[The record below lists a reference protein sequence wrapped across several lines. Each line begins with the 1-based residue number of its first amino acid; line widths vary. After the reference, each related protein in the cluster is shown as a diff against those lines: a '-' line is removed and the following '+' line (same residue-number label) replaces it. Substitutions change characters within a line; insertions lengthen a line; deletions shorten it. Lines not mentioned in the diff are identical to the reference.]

1 MELITFVTDWIV
13 QNEGLLSGIAA
24 LIVVGGVLVSPFGAS
39 FRSVI
44 AKRAPFLFGEEVP
57 SARGAIAETENG
69 DGPAL
74 SGRQRPSIAIL
85 PLNNMS
91 GDAAQEYLADGL
103 TEDLITL
110 VSRLDGFDVIA
121 RNSTFAYK
129 GQHPDIREVGR
140 TLGASY
146 VVEGSIRRVGNQ
158 LRVTVQLID
167 AADGNHV
174 WAEKYDRPTDEFFD
188 LQDEVVAAIAAQLHP
203 QLNTAAIARH
213 LEHSEDMLRAWALT
227 RQAFTILRSER
238 NNKANLDRAIALC
251 EEALELTPDYAD
263 AYGALA
269 RAHAIACYYNET
281 DSSEQ
286 SIAKAQGAISILRR
300 MAPNEAVTFHAIAQL
315 ALATDGSAKAVPA
328 FEEASKRNPNDV
340 VLLASLGYHLVQ
352 CGRGEEGIAKLQR
365 ALDLSPHDPGRHRL
379 HFLMAM
385 ALLNENEISK
395 ALSHA
400 RASVELFDEFPAALA
415 LYAGLLF
422 AQGQKDE
429 AKQQLARLRSISPH
443 ITREKLAQRIGYNM
457 GLKIEHEASFN
468 RLLDEAG
475 FDRESSPVAP

>member
-1 MELITFVTDWIV
+1 M
-13 QNEGLLSGIAA
+13 
-24 LIVVGGVLVSPFGAS
+24 
-39 FRSVI
+39 I
-44 AKRAPFLFGEEVP
+44 AKHAPFLFSEEVP
-57 SARGAIAETENG
+57 SAGGEIAETENG

-213 LEHSEDMLRAWALT
+213 LDHSENLLRAWALT

-238 NNKANLDRAIALC
+238 NNKVNLDRAIALC
-251 EEALELTPDYAD
+251 EEALKLAPDYTD

-269 RAHAIACYYNET
+269 RAHAIACYYAET
-281 DSSEQ
+281 DDSDG
-286 SIAKAQGAISILRR
+286 SIQRAQEAIAILRR
-300 MAPNEAVTFHAIAQL
+300 LAPNEAVTFHAIAQL
-315 ALATDGSAKAVPA
+315 ALATDGSAKAVLLRL
-328 FEEASKRNPNDV
+328 KRPRSEIRTMWYCWHRSVIILFNAGGVKRGLPNYNA
-340 VLLASLGYHLVQ
+340 LWTCHRTILA
-352 CGRGEEGIAKLQR
+352 GIG
-365 ALDLSPHDPGRHRL
+365 ST
-379 HFLMAM
+379 
-385 ALLNENEISK
+385 S
-395 ALSHA
+395 
-400 RASVELFDEFPAALA
+400 
-415 LYAGLLF
+415 
-422 AQGQKDE
+422 
-429 AKQQLARLRSISPH
+429 
-443 ITREKLAQRIGYNM
+443 
-457 GLKIEHEASFN
+457 
-468 RLLDEAG
+468 
-475 FDRESSPVAP
+475 

>member
-1 MELITFVTDWIV
+1 MEIITVITNWIV
-13 QNEGLLSGIAA
+13 ENEGLLSGIAA
-24 LIVVGGVLVSPFGAS
+24 LIVVGGVLISPFGAS
-39 FRSVI
+39 FRSVV
-44 AKRAPFLFGEEVP
+44 AKHAPFLFNDDNPLADSSGLE
-57 SARGAIAETENG
+57 STNENG
-69 DGPAL
+69 SAL
-74 SGRQRPSIAIL
+74 SNRQRPAIAIL

-91 GDAAQEYLADGL
+91 GDAAQDYLADGL

-146 VVEGSIRRVGNQ
+146 VVEGSIRRIGNQ
-158 LRVTVQLID
+158 IRVTVQLID

-174 WAEKYDRPTDEFFD
+174 WAEKYDRPVDEFFD

-213 LEHSEDMLRAWALT
+213 LEHSEGLLKAWALT
-227 RQAFTILRSER
+227 RQAFSILRSER
-238 NNKANLDRAIALC
+238 NNKINLDRAIALC
-251 EEALELTPDYAD
+251 EQALDLAPDYTD

-269 RAHAIACYYNET
+269 RAHAIACYYAET
-281 DSSEQ
+281 DDGEK
-286 SIAKAQGAISILRR
+286 SIERAQEAIAILRR
-300 MAPNEAVTFHAIAQL
+300 LAPNEAVTFHAIAQL

-328 FEEASKRNPNDV
+328 FEEAAKRNPNDV
-340 VLLASLGYHLVQ
+340 LLLASLGYHLVH

-385 ALLNENEISK
+385 ALLNENEISE
-395 ALSHA
+395 ALGHA

-422 AQGQKDE
+422 AQDHKEE
-429 AKQQLARLRSISPH
+429 AKQQLARLRSLSPN
-443 ITREKLAQRIGYNM
+443 ITREILAQRIGYNM

-475 FDRESSPVAP
+475 FDSEDSSTAP

>member
-1 MELITFVTDWIV
+1 MEIITVITDWIV
-13 QNEGLLSGIAA
+13 ENEGLLSGIAA
-24 LIVVGGVLVSPFGAS
+24 LIVVGGVLVSPFGS
-39 FRSVI
+39 STRSVI
-44 AKRAPFLFGEEVP
+44 AKYAPFLFSDDAPTRANEG
-57 SARGAIAETENG
+57 AETQ
-69 DGPAL
+69 
-74 SGRQRPSIAIL
+74 SGFNAASVVRQRPSIAIL

-91 GDAAQEYLADGL
+91 GDTAQDYLADGL

-146 VVEGSIRRVGNQ
+146 VVEGSIRRVGSQ

-167 AADGNHV
+167 AADGHHV
-174 WAEKYDRPTDEFFD
+174 WAEKYDRPIDEFFD

-213 LEHSEDMLRAWALT
+213 LEHSEDMLKAWALT
-227 RQAFTILRSER
+227 RQAFSILRSER
-238 NNKANLDRAIALC
+238 NNKTNLDRAIASC
-251 EEALELTPDYAD
+251 EEAMTLAPDYAD

-269 RAHAIACYYNET
+269 RAHAIACYYAET
-281 DSSEQ
+281 DDAEE
-286 SIAKAQGAISILRR
+286 SIQKAQEAIAVLRR
-300 MAPNEAVTFHAIAQL
+300 LAPNEAVTFHAIAQL

-328 FEEASKRNPNDV
+328 FEEAAKRNPNDV
-340 VLLASLGYHLVQ
+340 LLLASLGYHLVH

-385 ALLNENEISK
+385 ALLNENEISD
-395 ALSHA
+395 ALIHA

-422 AQGQKDE
+422 AQDQKEE
-429 AKQQLARLRSISPH
+429 AKHQLARLRGISPN
-443 ITREKLAQRIGYNM
+443 ITREMLAQRIGYNM

-475 FDRESSPVAP
+475 FDSEDRPTAP